1 VIDDDPKCMKR
12 RQEQKIKSDDPGGV
26 RVSKWFASQMYH
38 TSKEAYIN
46 K

>member
-1 VIDDDPKCMKR
+1 VIDDDPKCIKR
-12 RQEQKIKSDDPGGV
+12 RQEQIKSDDPGGV